1 MTNYTPTDI
10 LNFIK
15 ELLKDDTNLV
25 SVTMN
30 PQNEPL
36 QTEAGTTV
44 LLVQNAIKIEFK
56 DINKSDCFR
65 CIDIKK
71 RCNYIPTP
79 QS

>member
-1 MTNYTPTDI
+1 
-10 LNFIK
+10 
-15 ELLKDDTNLV
+15 
-25 SVTMN
+25 MN